1 MKLLPPA
8 RFVQVAAFLTPPV
21 SILAPRSLAVLLP
34 LAALAAGVSALERRT
49 LRMPP
54 AGPTVM
60 AMGIWQAWWMAALW
74 LAAAAMAALGASRRV

>member
-1 MKLLPPA
+1 
-8 RFVQVAAFLTPPV
+8 VQVAAFLTPPV

-54 AGPTVM
+54 AGPTVVM
-60 AMGIWQAWWMAALW
+60 ATGIWQAWWMAALW
-74 LAAAAMAALGASRRV
+74 LVAAAMAALGASRRV